1 MCEFLSA
8 VKGKTKTGRDKWY
21 FLTHALIHGTPR
33 GELLQQKYGGDD
45 LIGHS
50 AIREFFHL
58 RSGDNWECTDFSTPA
73 NFPPIIVKAIKDGE
87 FKGFGTPPRLLSGPA
102 GAEYEKS
109 RQAAWAEYRK
119 VQQAA
124 SAEYEKVQQP
134 AWAEY
139 RKVQQAASAEY
150 EKVRQAAV
158 AECEKVQ
165 QPAWA
170 EYEEVRQAAWAE
182 YEKSRQAAVAEYGKS
197 RQAAFWNLFANPE
210 NRAEGWR

>member
-87 FKGFGTPPRLLSGPA
+87 FKGLGTPPRLLSGPA
-102 GAEYEKS
+102 E
-109 RQAAWAEYRK
+109 
-119 VQQAA
+119 
-124 SAEYEKVQQP
+124 
-134 AWAEY
+134 
-139 RKVQQAASAEY
+139 AEY

-170 EYEEVRQAAWAE
+170 EYEEVQ
-182 YEKSRQAAVAEYGKS
+182 
-197 RQAAFWNLFANPE
+197 QAAFWNLFANPE

>member
-87 FKGFGTPPRLLSGPA
+87 FKGLGTPPRLLSGPA

-109 RQAAWAEYRK
+109 RQA
-119 VQQAA
+119 
-124 SAEYEKVQQP
+124 

>member
-87 FKGFGTPPRLLSGPA
+87 FKGLGTPPRLLSGPA
-102 GAEYEKS
+102 GAEYEK
-109 RQAAWAEYRK
+109 

-124 SAEYEKVQQP
+124 VAQ
-134 AWAEY
+134 
-139 RKVQQAASAEY
+139 Y

-182 YEKSRQAAVAEYGKS
+182 YEKSRQAASAEYEEVQQAAWAEYRKVQ
-197 RQAAFWNLFANPE
+197 QAAFWNLFANPE